1 MGHLRKCVQILPS
14 KNCYLFL
21 YLSFNINMYD
31 FTISLLLSLSLS
43 LSLSLTLSYKQSL
56 SKTTPW
62 TRKRIHS
69 HAVKFHM
76 HGQLCTASVK
86 NKFLSS
92 PICLPSNMLMY
103 SLISQ
108 FNFQM
113 PVYFLLSKNLIITPK
128 NFMLCHYSIFQE
140 IFLVSK
146 KRRDASKTTFV
157 NLL

>member
-1 MGHLRKCVQILPS
+1 
-14 KNCYLFL
+14 
-21 YLSFNINMYD
+21 MYH
-31 FTISLLLSLSLS
+31 FTISLFLSIFTLSLSF
-43 LSLSLTLSYKQSL
+43 TLSYRYKQSL

-128 NFMLCHYSIFQE
+128 NFILCHYSIFQE

-146 KRRDASKTTFV
+146 TRRDASKTTFV

>member
-1 MGHLRKCVQILPS
+1 
-14 KNCYLFL
+14 
-21 YLSFNINMYD
+21 
-31 FTISLLLSLSLS
+31 
-43 LSLSLTLSYKQSL
+43 
-56 SKTTPW
+56 
-62 TRKRIHS
+62 
-69 HAVKFHM
+69 M

-113 PVYFLLSKNLIITPK
+113 PVYFLLSKNLIITPT
-128 NFMLCHYSIFQE
+128 NFILCHYSIFQD
-140 IFLVSK
+140 IFLVLK

-157 NLL
+157 SWECRSSKTDEHSPIHISGAGIVNMIFFSASPFLVCLHLKNILRLAQIQIFVQYLFSG

>member
-31 FTISLLLSLSLS
+31 FTISLLLSLSI
-43 LSLSLTLSYKQSL
+43 SLSLTLSYKQSL

-92 PICLPSNMLMY
+92 PVCLPSNMLIY

-108 FNFQM
+108 FNFQI

-128 NFMLCHYSIFQE
+128 NFLLCWYSIFQE

-146 KRRDASKTTFV
+146 KRRDASKTTLV